1 MYQKENDH
9 EKSESVME
17 LRLARTIL
25 ERLECFFA
33 RQEAKLD
40 RLLEMK
46 ATPIKERTASRP
58 SLQFTPCLPLHNQI
72 EKFSTLVPTSRLANS
87 SLQYPTET
95 CQMTPI
101 SDLERLL
108 SDFDLTG
115 ECFVLYLQQL
125 SLLVAM

>member
-1 MYQKENDH
+1 M
-9 EKSESVME
+9 KSQNQSWSFDWQEQFWNVSNV
-17 LRLARTIL
+17 
-25 ERLECFFA
+25 FFA

-72 EKFSTLVPTSRLANS
+72 EKFSTLVPTSRPANS
-87 SLQYPTET
+87 SPQYPTET

-108 SDFDLTG
+108 SDSD
-115 ECFVLYLQQL
+115 
-125 SLLVAM
+125 